1 MWQLSTEVTYGR
13 PVDDITPKPHKKRN
27 MFLFLF
33 NAFRNI
39 TLLLFYPYL
48 P

>member
-13 PVDDITPKPHKKRN
+13 PVDDITPKTHKKRN
-27 MFLFLF
+27 LFFLF